1 VGHPDEKMIIIILT
15 SFVITTMSM
24 SGWERI
30 FELTDMIRSLK
41 KCTTALAL
49 PLALSIVLNVL
60 EIELKAVWDAQCKEC
75 EEIEQQEKEMMEAIE
90 AYLKLD
96 LGNDGDLDDDDYG
109 RGPLIINDVVM
120 EW

>member
-1 VGHPDEKMIIIILT
+1 VGHPDEKMI
-15 SFVITTMSM
+15 ITTMSM

-60 EIELKAVWDAQCKEC
+60 EIELNAVRDAQFKEC
-75 EEIEQQEKEMMEAIE
+75 EAMEQQENEMIE
-90 AYLKLD
+90 AWKSWNINLNDYLD
-96 LGNDGDLDDDDYG
+96 NDVDD
-109 RGPLIINDVVM
+109 GPLIINDVVM